1 MKIVCG
7 LVENICDNSCSFWD
21 FRYLK
26 VNCNLNVKRIL
37 NCSRLFGN
45 RHPMFKTS
53 ERYFLM
59 GLLQQNVKSSGLEV
73 YSKKGV
79 LKNFAKF
86 TEKHPCWSL
95 FLIWDY
101 RDSSA
106 GVFLWIFT
114 NTFFVEHLAT
124 VVSETYT
131 MLVSRKSFKVILGE
145 KVQSSGSYS
154 SILSLYL
161 YIHVIIPETIR
172 EINVLWHDVHF
183 YVIQK
188 RRIQNPVSNI
198 TIKLFC
204 SNSWLLYGSIYLM
217 KLLGWPSRYLF
228 VENKRCK
235 HRNNKW
241 NLFKVNNEDTWT
253 ASLTSLWCLYC

>member
-26 VNCNLNVKRIL
+26 VNCNLMVKHIL

-73 YSKKGV
+73 YSKKGI

-101 RDSSA
+101 RDSST
-106 GVFLWIFT
+106 GVSLWIFT

-124 VVSETYT
+124 VVSETHT

-145 KVQSSGSYS
+145 KVQSSVSYS

-161 YIHVIIPETIR
+161 YRNTLYNKPR
-172 EINVLWHDVHF
+172 SLPCCSF
-183 YVIQK
+183 LQK
-188 RRIQNPVSNI
+188 CFMGGFGWTSWSWKQ
-198 TIKLFC
+198 KLAAKGLIF
-204 SNSWLLYGSIYLM
+204 
-217 KLLGWPSRYLF
+217 
-228 VENKRCK
+228 
-235 HRNNKW
+235 
-241 NLFKVNNEDTWT
+241 
-253 ASLTSLWCLYC
+253 